1 MDQLAASQ
9 KGGDEEYWSLQRAER
24 VVGHTIDTDGG
35 IKDHAEQ
42 WKGWGQDMSLP
53 GDTVST

>member
-9 KGGDEEYWSLQRAER
+9 KGGDEEYWPLQRAER

-42 WKGWGQDMSLP
+42 
-53 GDTVST
+53 